1 MSFPRD
7 NLAAVHEPRST
18 GDVPRGMNKGCE
30 KRAIEELEELAEPRN
45 VMNEHVLENKIKQ
58 KKFFLI

>member
-1 MSFPRD
+1 
-7 NLAAVHEPRST
+7 
-18 GDVPRGMNKGCE
+18 MNKGCE